1 MSIVWLN
8 LEANELVSVLE
19 AFGLAFDIDSGE
31 ENQRERGEGERF
43 L

>member
-19 AFGLAFDIDSGE
+19 AFGLAFDIDSCTHV
-31 ENQRERGEGERF
+31 
-43 L
+43 LW